1 MSIANALSSAH
12 EAEARQRPGRQ
23 AVVSALRQA
32 SQRTGVDFSYLM
44 AKAAQESGFDPAAKA
59 RTSSATGLFQFIEST
74 WLGMVEEKGAKY
86 GLSDLSAKIGR
97 RADGSRFVADPAD
110 RQAILELRKDP
121 RIAAFMAA
129 EYASDNR
136 DKLRAQVGG
145 EIGGAEL
152 YMAHFLGPAG
162 ASRFLNALRRDADQ
176 PAAALLP
183 EAAAANR
190 AVFYDK
196 SGRARSVGEIYDR
209 FAAKFDG
216 PAGPAGAMMAGAD
229 AAGPPG
235 TSVAQAAA
243 TASAGA
249 ASPSTG
255 GGAQPLSLFTVML
268 LSQLGTPDEEAEI
281 RSTPRQRG
289 GPALGA

>member
-1 MSIANALSSAH
+1 MSIANAPSSTQ

-44 AKAAQESGFDPAAKA
+44 AKAAQESGLDPAAKA

-74 WLGMVEEKGAKY
+74 WLGMMEENGGKY
-86 GLSDLSAKIGR
+86 GLSELSAKIGR
-97 RADGSRFVADPAD
+97 RADGSCFVADPAD
-110 RQAILELRKDP
+110 RAAILELRKDP

-129 EYASDNR
+129 EYARDNR
-136 DKLRAQVGG
+136 DRLRAQVGG

-152 YMAHFLGPAG
+152 YMAHFLGAGG
-162 ASRFLNALRRDADQ
+162 ASRFLNALKRDADQ

-196 SGRARSVGEIYDR
+196 SGRARSVGEIFDR
-209 FAAKFDG
+209 FAARFGDAAAPAGTAAGTRPAGRPG
-216 PAGPAGAMMAGAD
+216 PAGMEETVSASGSSGLASVPAGGC
-229 AAGPPG
+229 
-235 TSVAQAAA
+235 
-243 TASAGA
+243 
-249 ASPSTG
+249 
-255 GGAQPLSLFTVML
+255 AQPLSLFTVML
-268 LSQLGTPDEEAEI
+268 LSQLGTPDEEAEPP
-281 RSTPRQRG
+281 SAARQRQ
-289 GPALGA
+289 PAPGA